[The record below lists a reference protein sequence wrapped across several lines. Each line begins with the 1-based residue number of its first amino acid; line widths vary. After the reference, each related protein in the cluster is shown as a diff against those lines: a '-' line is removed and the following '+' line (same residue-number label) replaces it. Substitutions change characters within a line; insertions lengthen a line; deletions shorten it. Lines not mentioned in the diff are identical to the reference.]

1 MTTVREAVDDARR
14 KFTAAGIE
22 TAALDARLLVEAV
35 TGLRHEEII
44 VDPGREIGAG
54 ASEALLRMVARR
66 QSHEPVSRI
75 LGQREFYGRIFQVTS
90 AVLDPRPDTETLVGE
105 ALKHMGPGSR
115 VLDLGTGSGAII
127 ITLLAECPDATGVA
141 TDLAAAA
148 IALAQRNARRLGVA
162 ETLLWI
168 HCNWFEAVNGQFD
181 LIVSNPPYIPLS
193 DFAKLPLAV
202 RGFDPA
208 MALDGGPDGLEAY
221 RRIAAGAGAHLAR
234 EGRILVEIGAGRA
247 KAVEAIFQGADFG
260 LAASVCDLA
269 GHPRCLVFYPS

>member
-1 MTTVREAVDDARR
+1 MTTVREALDHARR
-14 KFTAAGIE
+14 KFTAVGIE
-22 TAALDARLLVEAV
+22 TAALDARLLAEAV

-44 VDPGREIGAG
+44 ADPGREIGPE
-54 ASEALLRMVARR
+54 ASEAFLRMVARR

-141 TDLAAAA
+141 TDLSAAA
-148 IALAQRNARRLGVA
+148 IALAQRNASRLGVA
-162 ETLLWI
+162 ERLLWI
-168 HCNWFEAVNGQFD
+168 QSNWFEAVTGRFG

-221 RRIAAGAGAHLAR
+221 RRIAAGAGAHLAP
-234 EGRILVEIGAGRA
+234 EGRILVEIGWGMT
-247 KAVEAIFQGADFG
+247 KTVETIFQGAGFG
-260 LAASVCDLA
+260 LAASVADLA
-269 GHPRCLVFYPS
+269 GHPRCLIFYPS